1 MTDFFSY
8 IAYSNVNTNST
19 EGYIMKNEKR
29 KSDHPDYD
37 KFDAASSTE
46 CTGLITVPP
55 QNEDEL
61 ESYRDI
67 YEFDTVIKKG
77 M

>member
-1 MTDFFSY
+1 MNFKC
-8 IAYSNVNTNST
+8 SNVNTNFT
-19 EGYIMKNEKR
+19 EGQIMNFDKR
-29 KSDHPDYD
+29 NASDKEYD

-61 ESYRDI
+61 QSYREI
-67 YEFDTVIKKG
+67 YEFDTIIKKPKD
-77 M
+77 

>member
-1 MTDFFSY
+1 M
-8 IAYSNVNTNST
+8 YSKVNNNFT
-19 EGYIMKNEKR
+19 EGYIMKNNK
-29 KSDHPDYD
+29 KDINSPDYD

-61 ESYRDI
+61 DSYRDI
-67 YEFDTVIKKG
+67 YEFDTIIEKTRD
-77 M
+77 

>member
-1 MTDFFSY
+1 MNFD
-8 IAYSNVNTNST
+8 
-19 EGYIMKNEKR
+19 KR
-29 KSDHPDYD
+29 NAIDKEYD

-61 ESYRDI
+61 QSYREI
-67 YEFDTVIKKG
+67 YEFDTVLEKE

>member
-1 MTDFFSY
+1 
-8 IAYSNVNTNST
+8 
-19 EGYIMKNEKR
+19 MKNDKR
-29 KSDHPDYD
+29 NINDPDYD

-61 ESYRDI
+61 DSYRDI
-67 YEFDTVIKKG
+67 YEFDTVIEKPKD
-77 M
+77 

>member
-1 MTDFFSY
+1 MNSDKKFS
-8 IAYSNVNTNST
+8 ID
-19 EGYIMKNEKR
+19 KQ
-29 KSDHPDYD
+29 YD

-61 ESYRDI
+61 QNYREI
-67 YEFDTVIKKG
+67 YEFDTIIEKPKD
-77 M
+77 